1 MDIRS
6 LRVRR
11 APTTASA
18 PRAQTRAPRRFP
30 VRGVAPGWATALA
43 SLLLWL
49 ACSPGTLASTIGT
62 PVQQLRDGE
71 RVDILRTELARAV
84 QQIEDLDRRFA
95 QPRLPGTDEA
105 ALAIERHRAM
115 ADKAALEREI
125 ARAQSAAAASPSTA
139 VRSAAQPAPHTAS
152 QDFARDATP
161 WWDVY
166 GKPPRVMTAA
176 PSVPVN
182 P

>member
-6 LRVRR
+6 LRARRVR
-11 APTTASA
+11 TAASLSLA
-18 PRAQTRAPRRFP
+18 ETPARSHFPARR
-30 VRGVAPGWATALA
+30 VAPGWAAALA
-43 SLLLWL
+43 SLVLWL
-49 ACSPGTLASTIGT
+49 AGPTGALASTVGAPT
-62 PVQQLRDGE
+62 QQQRDGE

-84 QQIEDLDRRFA
+84 RQIEDLDRRSG

-125 ARAQSAAAASPSTA
+125 ARAQSVAVAPPSTSA
-139 VRSAAQPAPHTAS
+139 RSTGQPPPRAAS
-152 QDFARDATP
+152 QDLTRDATP